1 MPLPPAVSL
10 ICMVMVFLTSNGMV
24 RSDKQVGRL
33 ATTNM
38 VHYSCGLAHARI
50 VCVCVCEITCELED
64 LLSYMLATHN
74 DLNYQTCVIFALEY
88 GGEPQATNQGAGEP
102 VLAFYRR
109 RRSNQDLVAS
119 LNHFLAFFL
128 SNFFV

>member
-38 VHYSCGLAHARI
+38 VHYSCGLAHPRI
-50 VCVCVCEITCELED
+50 VCEITCELWD

-74 DLNYQTCVIFALEY
+74 DLNYQTCVIFALEH
-88 GGEPQATNQGAGEP
+88 GGEPQATHQGAGEP
-102 VLAFYRR
+102 VLALYRR

-119 LNHFLAFFL
+119 LNHFIVFFL
-128 SNFFV
+128 F